1 MILLYRLASD
11 LSNGLSLDGTG
22 ASMTIKI
29 QEKIAVNNKISIK
42 KEFSFE
48 KYIPNIEVPIDKDDK
63 RKHLNSVFAWNPPAY
78 FFINKKHM

>member
-1 MILLYRLASD
+1 MRSIVILLYRLASD

-42 KEFSFE
+42 KQMTLFDYYE
-48 KYIPNIEVPIDKDDK
+48 I
-63 RKHLNSVFAWNPPAY
+63 
-78 FFINKKHM
+78 